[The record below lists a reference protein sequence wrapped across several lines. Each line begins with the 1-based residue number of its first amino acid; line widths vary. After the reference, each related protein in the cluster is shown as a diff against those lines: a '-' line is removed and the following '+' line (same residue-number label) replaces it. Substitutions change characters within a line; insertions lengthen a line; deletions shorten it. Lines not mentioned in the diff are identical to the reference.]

1 MPVECARLM
10 GFPDWYCNRLAV
22 ENPTE
27 KGMEFW
33 RRVFETY
40 ANATG
45 GKMKSDKQI
54 RKWLADPMS
63 DSAQYKMWGNGI
75 VLPVA
80 RYIIHACKEALN
92 EQE

>member
-1 MPVECARLM
+1 M
-10 GFPDWYCNRLAV
+10 AV

-27 KGMEFW
+27 KDMEFW
-33 RRVFETY
+33 GRVFETY

-45 GKMKSDKQI
+45 GKLKTDKQI

-80 RYIIHACKEALN
+80 RYIVHACKEALN
-92 EQE
+92 GQG